1 MEFFPP
7 EAYWRELRRRR
18 MVLPPGSI
26 HPTFEAFNK
35 YLESYADA
43 YTLTMR
49 REELQLKLAL
59 LKARL
64 TDIEVLLP
72 TPRTTL
78 GN

>member
-1 MEFFPP
+1 MDFFPP

-18 MVLPPGSI
+18 MVIPPGPI

-59 LKARL
+59 LKARVA
-64 TDIEVLLP
+64 DIEVP
-72 TPRTTL
+72 PHISRTIL
-78 GN
+78 ES

>member
-1 MEFFPP
+1 
-7 EAYWRELRRRR
+7 
-18 MVLPPGSI
+18 MVLPPGPL

-59 LKARL
+59 LNARV
-64 TDIEVLLP
+64 TEIEVPPLP
-72 TPRTTL
+72 RRTISKR
-78 GN
+78 